1 MNKTNAMRILDSHKI
16 HYEVYEYEAN
26 SKLTGSEI
34 ANILGENADSVF
46 KTLVTVSKS
55 KEYFVFM
62 IPVNKELDLK
72 SAAKAVNEKNVEMI
86 PLKDLLKVTGYIH
99 GGCSPIGMKKQF
111 KVTIDKSIT
120 NFKNLYFSGGKVG
133 LQIMTSTTDFLKLV
147 NPLISDITF

>member
-62 IPVNKELDLK
+62 IPVHLQLDLK
-72 SAAKAVNEKNVEMI
+72 KCAKVAQVKSVDI
-86 PLKDLLKVTGYIH
+86 IH
-99 GGCSPIGMKKQF
+99 ILHK
-111 KVTIDKSIT
+111 
-120 NFKNLYFSGGKVG
+120 
-133 LQIMTSTTDFLKLV
+133 
-147 NPLISDITF
+147 